1 MRISLRRV
9 LLVTVASGGLLLG
22 AAAPA
27 LAVPDV
33 DVDGVTD
40 TVSDLTDTQQLQ
52 EEDDLLQPV
61 NDLLC
66 SLVEL
71 ELLGECPGDP
81 VAAPQPVPEKPEKP
95 AKPVGDKKDDVGKG
109 VSDDAGEAPVGGVE
123 TGAGGT
129 ADDGPGLLLP
139 LGVLGGAAALTGG
152 AIAGARHLRGN
163 QDS

>member
-9 LLVTVASGGLLLG
+9 LLVAVASGGLLLG

-27 LAVPDV
+27 LAAPDV
-33 DVDGVTD
+33 DLDDVTD
-40 TVSDLTDTQQLQ
+40 QVSELTDTQLQ

-66 SLVEL
+66 SLLEL

-81 VAAPQPVPEKPEKP
+81 VAAPQPVPEKP
-95 AKPVGDKKDDVGKG
+95 KPVGDKKHDAGKG
-109 VSDDAGEAPVGGVE
+109 VSDDAGAAPVGGVE

-129 ADDGPGLLLP
+129 ADDGPGLVLP
-139 LGVLGGAAALTGG
+139 LSVLGGATALTGG
-152 AIAGARHLRGN
+152 AIAGARYLRGN